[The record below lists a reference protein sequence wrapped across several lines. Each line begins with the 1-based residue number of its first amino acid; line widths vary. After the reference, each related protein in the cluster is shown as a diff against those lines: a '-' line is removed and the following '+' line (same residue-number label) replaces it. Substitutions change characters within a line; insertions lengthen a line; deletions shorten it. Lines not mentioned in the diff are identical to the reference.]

1 MIRKVVSLASVDSIY
16 SDNSGKRSS
25 SAESISYSSD
35 GRTDSRTSRSSSFD
49 LIFTLEDVSMNKV
62 DVYKKL
68 KSDFK
73 KNEKVQKR
81 RKRDQS
87 LTRETIA
94 KSPSVSD
101 ILSKYFIKK
110 VRSDEQLF
118 SPNINE
124 IQRIYSSNSKDNN

>member
-1 MIRKVVSLASVDSIY
+1 MIRKVDSLASVDSIY
-16 SDNSGKRSS
+16 SDNSGRRPS

-73 KNEKVQKR
+73 KNEKTQKR

-94 KSPSVSD
+94 KSPSV
-101 ILSKYFIKK
+101 
-110 VRSDEQLF
+110 
-118 SPNINE
+118 
-124 IQRIYSSNSKDNN
+124 